1 MPQMDGDVMR
11 SGRFSIGALSA
22 RPSSGGLLAA
32 PLIVYLLIFYAYPVL
47 AMLERS
53 IYRGS
58 WTAEVFVALVKDE
71 VFWRVMQ
78 ITATISLI
86 VTVACLLL
94 AYPVALFLARSSKS
108 AANLMIIL
116 VLIPFWTSIL
126 VRTYAWMVLLGR
138 RGVINDFLIGAGLI
152 ERPLQLLNTR
162 FAVCVAMV
170 HVLLPFMV
178 LPIYSTLR
186 GLDWRLI
193 RAAEGLGAPP
203 LAVFRQVLLP
213 LSLPGISAGCIL
225 VFTLAIGFYITP
237 ALVGGPGDLMI
248 SMLIA
253 NQVNVLDWPQAAAM
267 AVVLLAVVLV
277 IFAGFTRI
285 MGIEKIFQG
294 QR

>member
-1 MPQMDGDVMR
+1 MSS
-11 SGRFSIGALSA
+11 SGASVIRL
-22 RPSSGGLLAA
+22 PSGGLLAA
-32 PLIVYLLIFYAYPVL
+32 PLVLYLLVFYAYPVL
-47 AMLERS
+47 LMLQRS
-53 IYRGS
+53 VYQEG
-58 WTAEVFVALVKDE
+58 WTLGVFGKLLQDG

-78 ITATISLI
+78 ITGTISLI
-86 VTVACLLL
+86 VTIACLLL
-94 AYPVALFLARSSKS
+94 AYPVALFLARRSKS
-108 AANLMIIL
+108 VANLLIIL

-138 RGVINDFLIGAGLI
+138 RGIINDFLVGTGLI

-178 LPIYSTLR
+178 LPIYSTLKS
-186 GLDWRLI
+186 LDWRLI
-193 RAAEGLGAPP
+193 RAAEGLGARPA
-203 LAVFRQVLLP
+203 AVFRQVLLP

-237 ALVGGPGDLMI
+237 ALVGGPSDLMI
-248 SMLIA
+248 SILIS
-253 NQVNVLDWPQAAAM
+253 NEVNVLDWPQAAAM
-267 AVVLLAVVLV
+267 AVVLLAVVLA
-277 IFAGFTRI
+277 IFVGFTRI

>member
-1 MPQMDGDVMR
+1 MLNRR
-11 SGRFSIGALSA
+11 SSLSIFSLGASA
-22 RPSSGGLLAA
+22 IRPSPGALLAA
-32 PLIVYLLIFYAYPVL
+32 PLVLYLLVFYAYPVL
-47 AMLERS
+47 LMLQRS
-53 IYRGS
+53 VYKGR
-58 WTAEVFVALVKDE
+58 WTLAVFGDLLRDG

-78 ITATISLI
+78 ITGTISLI
-86 VTVACLLL
+86 VTIACLLL
-94 AYPVALFLARSSKS
+94 AYPVALFLARRSKS
-108 AANLMIIL
+108 VANLLIIL

-138 RGVINDFLIGAGLI
+138 RGMINDLLIASGLI

-186 GLDWRLI
+186 SLDWHLI
-193 RAAEGLGAPP
+193 RAAEGLGARP

-237 ALVGGPGDLMI
+237 ALVGGPSDLMI
-248 SMLIA
+248 SILIA
-253 NQVNVLDWPQAAAM
+253 NQVNILDWPQAAAM
-267 AVVLLAVVLV
+267 AVVLLAVVLA
-277 IFAGFTRI
+277 IFAGFARI

>member
-1 MPQMDGDVMR
+1 MLNRR
-11 SGRFSIGALSA
+11 SFLGASA
-22 RPSSGGLLAA
+22 ARLPPGGLLAA
-32 PLIVYLLIFYAYPVL
+32 PLVLYLIVFYAYPVL
-47 AMLERS
+47 LMLSRS
-53 IYRGS
+53 VYKGG
-58 WTAEVFVALVKDE
+58 WTLEVFSGLLRDV

-78 ITATISLI
+78 ITGTISLI
-86 VTVACLLL
+86 VTIACLLL
-94 AYPVALFLARSSKS
+94 AYPVALFLARSKKS
-108 AANLMIIL
+108 TANLLIIL

-138 RGVINDFLIGAGLI
+138 RGIINDLLIGSGLI

-178 LPIYSTLR
+178 LPIYSTLK
-186 GLDWRLI
+186 GLDWRLV
-193 RAAEGLGAPP
+193 RAAEGLGARPF
-203 LAVFRQVLLP
+203 AVCRQVLLP

-237 ALVGGPGDLMI
+237 ALVGGPSDLMI
-248 SMLIA
+248 SILIA
-253 NQVNVLDWPQAAAM
+253 NEVNILDWPQAAAM
-267 AVVLLAVVLV
+267 AVVLLVVVLA
-277 IFAGFTRI
+277 IFAGFTRV

>member
-1 MPQMDGDVMR
+1 MLKRR
-11 SGRFSIGALSA
+11 SSLAASA
-22 RPSSGGLLAA
+22 IRPSSGVLLAA
-32 PLIVYLLIFYAYPVL
+32 PLVLYLLIFYAYPVL
-47 AMLERS
+47 LMLQRS
-53 IYRGS
+53 VYKGG
-58 WTAEVFVALVKDE
+58 WTLEVFSELLRDG

-78 ITATISLI
+78 ITGTISLI
-86 VTVACLLL
+86 VTIGCLVL
-94 AYPVALFLARSSKS
+94 AYPVALFLARSKKS
-108 AANLMIIL
+108 TANLLIIL

-138 RGVINDFLIGAGLI
+138 RGIINDLLVASGLI
-152 ERPLQLLNTR
+152 ERPMQLLNTR

-178 LPIYSTLR
+178 LPIYSTLKS
-186 GLDWRLI
+186 LDWRLI
-193 RAAEGLGAPP
+193 RAAEGLGARP

-248 SMLIA
+248 SILIA
-253 NQVNVLDWPQAAAM
+253 NQVNILDWPQAAAM
-267 AVVLLAVVLV
+267 AVMLLIVVLV
-277 IFAGFTRI
+277 IFAGFTRV
-285 MGIEKIFQG
+285 MGIEKMFQG

>member
-1 MPQMDGDVMR
+1 MLNRR
-11 SGRFSIGALSA
+11 SSLSIFSLGASA
-22 RPSSGGLLAA
+22 IRPSPGALLAA
-32 PLIVYLLIFYAYPVL
+32 PLVLYLLVFYAYPVL
-47 AMLERS
+47 LMLQRS
-53 IYRGS
+53 VYQGG
-58 WTAEVFVALVKDE
+58 WTLEVFGQLLQDG

-78 ITATISLI
+78 ITGTISLI

-94 AYPVALFLARSSKS
+94 AYPVALFLARCR
-108 AANLMIIL
+108 NRPRTCLIIL

-138 RGVINDFLIGAGLI
+138 RGIINDFLVASGLI
-152 ERPLQLLNTR
+152 DRPLQLLNTR

-178 LPIYSTLR
+178 LPIYSTLKS
-186 GLDWRLI
+186 LDWRLI
-193 RAAEGLGAPP
+193 RAAEGLGARP

-248 SMLIA
+248 SILIG
-253 NQVNVLDWPQAAAM
+253 NQVNILDWSQAAAM
-267 AVVLLAVVLV
+267 AVVLLVVVLA

>member
-1 MPQMDGDVMR
+1 MAKAMLNRR
-11 SGRFSIGALSA
+11 SSLGASA
-22 RPSSGGLLAA
+22 IRPSPGALLAA
-32 PLIVYLLIFYAYPVL
+32 PLVLYLLVFYAYPVL
-47 AMLERS
+47 LMLQRS
-53 IYRGS
+53 VYKGG
-58 WTAEVFVALVKDE
+58 WTLEVFSELLRDG

-78 ITATISLI
+78 ITGTISLI
-86 VTVACLLL
+86 VTIACLLL
-94 AYPVALFLARSSKS
+94 AYPVALFLARCEQST
-108 AANLMIIL
+108 ANLLIIL

-138 RGVINDFLIGAGLI
+138 RGIINDFLIATGLI
-152 ERPLQLLNTR
+152 DRPLQLLNTR

-178 LPIYSTLR
+178 LPIYSTLK

-193 RAAEGLGAPP
+193 RAAEGLGARPF
-203 LAVFRQVLLP
+203 AVFRQVLLP

-237 ALVGGPGDLMI
+237 ALVGGPSDLMI

-253 NQVNVLDWPQAAAM
+253 NQVNILDWPQAAAM
-267 AVVLLAVVLV
+267 AVVLIAVVLT
-277 IFAGFTRI
+277 IFAGFTRV

>member
-1 MPQMDGDVMR
+1 MLNRR
-11 SGRFSIGALSA
+11 SSLSIFSLSA
-22 RPSSGGLLAA
+22 SAIRPSPGALLAA
-32 PLIVYLLIFYAYPVL
+32 PLVLYLIVFYAYPVL
-47 AMLERS
+47 LMLQRS
-53 IYRGS
+53 VYKGG
-58 WTAEVFVALVKDE
+58 WTLAVFGDLLRDG

-78 ITATISLI
+78 ITGTISLI
-86 VTVACLLL
+86 VTIACLLL
-94 AYPVALFLARSSKS
+94 AYPVALFLARRSKS
-108 AANLMIIL
+108 VANLLIIL

-138 RGVINDFLIGAGLI
+138 RGMINDLLIASGLI

-186 GLDWRLI
+186 SLDWRLI
-193 RAAEGLGAPP
+193 RAAEGLGARP

-237 ALVGGPGDLMI
+237 ALVGGPSDLMI
-248 SMLIA
+248 SILIA
-253 NQVNVLDWPQAAAM
+253 NQVNILDWPQAAAM
-267 AVVLLAVVLV
+267 AVVLLAVVLA

>member
-1 MPQMDGDVMR
+1 MLNRRSSLGDFAIR
-11 SGRFSIGALSA
+11 LPPGS
-22 RPSSGGLLAA
+22 LLAA
-32 PLIVYLLIFYAYPVL
+32 PLVLYLLVFYAYPVL
-47 AMLERS
+47 LMLQRS
-53 IYRGS
+53 VYQGG
-58 WTAEVFVALVKDE
+58 WTFEVFGKLLQDG

-78 ITATISLI
+78 ITGSISVI
-86 VTVACLLL
+86 VTAACLLL
-94 AYPVALFLARSSKS
+94 AYPLALFLARCRKS
-108 AANLMIIL
+108 TANLLIIL

-138 RGVINDFLIGAGLI
+138 RGIINNFLVATGLI

-162 FAVCVAMV
+162 LAVCVAMV

-178 LPIYSTLR
+178 LPIYSTLKS
-186 GLDWRLI
+186 LDWRLV
-193 RAAEGLGAPP
+193 RAAEGLGARP

-248 SMLIA
+248 SILIG
-253 NQVNVLDWPQAAAM
+253 NQVNILDWSQAAAM
-267 AVVLLAVVLV
+267 AVVLLAVVLA
-277 IFAGFTRI
+277 IFAGFTRV

>member
-1 MPQMDGDVMR
+1 MLNRR
-11 SGRFSIGALSA
+11 SSLGASA
-22 RPSSGGLLAA
+22 IRPSPGVLLAA
-32 PLIVYLLIFYAYPVL
+32 PLVLYLLVFYAYPVL
-47 AMLERS
+47 LMLQRS
-53 IYRGS
+53 VYKGG
-58 WTAEVFVALVKDE
+58 WTLDVFSELLRDG

-86 VTVACLLL
+86 VTIACLLL
-94 AYPVALFLARSSKS
+94 AYPVALFLARRSKS
-108 AANLMIIL
+108 VANLLIIL

-126 VRTYAWMVLLGR
+126 VRTYAWMVLLERHGI
-138 RGVINDFLIGAGLI
+138 INDFLIASGLI

-178 LPIYSTLR
+178 LPIYSTLK

-193 RAAEGLGAPP
+193 RAAEGLGARPF
-203 LAVFRQVLLP
+203 AVFRQVLLP

-248 SMLIA
+248 SILIA
-253 NQVNVLDWPQAAAM
+253 NQVNILDWPQAAAM
-267 AVVLLAVVLV
+267 AVVLLVVVLA
-277 IFAGFTRI
+277 IFAGFTRV